1 MKKPY
6 SLALWWWS
14 ALWLAHIWV
23 IKCLEEKDIRIN
35 EISWTSM
42 WSIVAAFYAIWKTS
56 DFMIEFTKKINFFKQ
71 VDIDLKNW
79 LIKWEKIYKKLQEV
93 FWDTKIEDLSIKLKI
108 VATNIETGE
117 KKVFEKWKI
126 VDAIRASI
134 SLPWILRPYKYLN
147 NNYVDGGVLSNLP
160 IEVLDWKNVI
170 AVSVINNII
179 WELKTKRNILW
190 FDLHVW
196 FFNLN
201 FQILQRAFLLMME
214 KNEESSIKTPWKNV
228 IIIKPDV
235 SWIELYAF
243 DKLDILVNKWY
254 EEAKNALKI

>member
-1 MKKPY
+1 
-6 SLALWWWS
+6 
-14 ALWLAHIWV
+14 
-23 IKCLEEKDIRIN
+23 
-35 EISWTSM
+35 
-42 WSIVAAFYAIWKTS
+42 
-56 DFMIEFTKKINFFKQ
+56 
-71 VDIDLKNW
+71 
-79 LIKWEKIYKKLQEV
+79 
-93 FWDTKIEDLSIKLKI
+93 
-108 VATNIETGE
+108 
-117 KKVFEKWKI
+117 
-126 VDAIRASI
+126 
-134 SLPWILRPYKYLN
+134 
-147 NNYVDGGVLSNLP
+147 
-160 IEVLDWKNVI
+160 
-170 AVSVINNII
+170 
-179 WELKTKRNILW
+179 LKTKRNILW